1 MDTPD
6 NPPSRGKGKRSYRGH
21 VQAEVRD
28 RTRQRIIEATIALYS
43 EAWIDQITLE
53 QVAQRA
59 GVTVQTVLRHFGSKE
74 ALIGAAGRQAND
86 AEQARRGEV
95 PVADIGGAIAYL
107 MDHYETTGDQVLRG
121 LAQEDRHPAV
131 AVLME
136 EGRAGHRAWVARVFG
151 AYLAQRSGADRER
164 LLAQLITIC
173 DVYTWKLLRR
183 QAGLSREQTALAIH
197 ELLLPLLADRPEK

>member
-1 MDTPD
+1 MNTPD
-6 NPPSRGKGKRSYRGH
+6 KPPSLAKGKRSYRGH

-28 RTRQRIIEATIALYS
+28 RTRQRIVEATIALYS

-86 AEQARRGEV
+86 AERARRG
-95 PVADIGGAIAYL
+95 DITVSDIDGAIAYL
-107 MDHYETTGDQVLRG
+107 VDHYESKGDQVLRG

-131 AVLME
+131 AALME
-136 EGRAGHRAWVARVFG
+136 EGREGHRAWVAHVFRT
-151 AYLAQRSGADRER
+151 YLEQRTGTDRER
-164 LLAQLITIC
+164 LFAQLVTIC

-183 QAGLSREQTALAIH
+183 QAGLSREQTALAMH
-197 ELLLPLLADRPEK
+197 EILRPLLTERPEE